1 MKNEKSKLR
10 LIHGQMIEK
19 LNGFAMGLEVVLTII
34 LAIGIIIG
42 MIDLVVH
49 FEQIYQADIHN
60 VYYTFKNFL
69 GYTLLLVVGIELIF
83 MLIYHST
90 NAILELVLFVIA
102 RKMLIYAETMLDLVL
117 GTIAIAIV
125 FLIIKFLAPKKD
137 FVSRKGKV
145 YSASTDIEKVME
157 EMGIDISKEKGKTL
171 GGLVS
176 NLAAENCKKIEEG
189 MVCEYKDLKVKILRE
204 NDGVIDK
211 VLIEKVDKYE
221 EEEDNRDSN

>member
-1 MKNEKSKLR
+1 MKKGKSKLS

-19 LNGFAMGLEVVLTII
+19 LNGFAMGLEVILTVI
-34 LAIGIIIG
+34 LSIGIIIG
-42 MIDLVVH
+42 MLDLLLY
-49 FEQIYQADIHN
+49 FKEIYTADMVD
-60 VYYTFKNFL
+60 VYYTFKSFL

-117 GTIAIAIV
+117 GTVAIAIV

-145 YSASTDIEKVME
+145 YSASTNIQKVMD
-157 EMGIDISKEKGKTL
+157 EMGVNISKERGKTL

-189 MVCEYKDLKVKILRE
+189 MVCEYNDLKVKILRE

-211 VLIEKVDKYE
+211 VLIEKVDKQE
-221 EEEDNRDSN
+221 EEEDNKDSK

>member
-1 MKNEKSKLR
+1 MKKGKSKLNV
-10 LIHGQMIEK
+10 IHGHMIEK
-19 LNGFAMGLEVVLTII
+19 LNGVAMGLEVILTII
-34 LAIGIIIG
+34 LAVGIIIG
-42 MIDLVVH
+42 MIDLLLY
-49 FEQIYQADIHN
+49 FKEIYTADMHD
-60 VYYTFKNFL
+60 VYYTFKSFL

-137 FVSRKGKV
+137 FVARKGKV
-145 YSASTDIEKVME
+145 YSASTNIEKIMD
-157 EMGIDISKEKGKTL
+157 EMGINISKEKGKTL

-176 NLAAENCKKIEEG
+176 NLAAENCQKIEEG
-189 MVCEYKDLKVKILRE
+189 MVCEYNDLKVKILRE
-204 NDGVIDK
+204 SDGVIDK
-211 VLIEKVDKYE
+211 VLIEKIE
-221 EEEDNRDSN
+221 NNEDEKE